1 MFFKHT
7 ILSLAE
13 KELQE
18 AKLSLMRAQTAAE
31 FAESQV
37 SYNTKRVERL
47 TAHVDAERERTKPV
61 APPAP
66 PRPIS
71 VITQA

>member
-18 AKLSLMRAQTAAE
+18 AKLSLMRAHSAAE
-31 FAESQV
+31 YATALV
-37 SYNTKRVERL
+37 TYNTQRVERL
-47 TAHVDAERERTKPV
+47 TAYVAEERERAKPV
-61 APPAP
+61 MPPTP
-66 PRPIS
+66 PRH
-71 VITQA
+71 